1 MENMATES
9 NASIIGTDYYM
20 YEKIGKM
27 ASDIEHLQKDTIQL
41 KASVN
46 TLDEK
51 IGKVESDI
59 EHLQKDTIQLKASV
73 NTLDE
78 KIGKV
83 ESDIEHLQKDTIQ
96 LRASVNTLDEKI
108 EKLNDKIEK
117 KHNTLL
123 VIIGIGFT
131 SLATLITI
139 FNFI

>member
-1 MENMATES
+1 MATES

-78 KIGKV
+78 KI
-83 ESDIEHLQKDTIQ
+83 
-96 LRASVNTLDEKI
+96 
-108 EKLNDKIEK
+108 EK